1 MLDRALAV
9 KTLAG
14 CEKSLREWSEVAKCA
29 RDVDDDEGERFALM
43 VVDPLLDLRAILT
56 ERIETAAPVAA

>member
-14 CEKSLREWSEVAKCA
+14 CEKQLAEWSELA
-29 RDVDDDEGERFALM
+29 RLCKELDDDEGERFAFR
-43 VVDPLLDLRAILT
+43 VVDPLLDLRAVLT
-56 ERIETAAPVAA
+56 EHVETAKIPA